1 MSWSHIIWVVLCLFS
16 NVLAECPMCV
26 SRYTQCNIESSQF
39 PCLCLRNYSFCLHW
53 DPECPE
59 TDKSN
64 LPAVCQASNCTITQ
78 GNCSDIKIPN
88 YNCATCGIQYN
99 FCLDDTYENA
109 TILMS
114 PIYRKCFCLSR
125 LEDCL
130 DQLSCSDPA
139 FLKDTCSEWGSICAK
154 NQTNGTFLCE
164 DQSYNYSP
172 PTSKII
178 REIIEDRTDE
188 FQDYWSKRVMGLLQV
203 KIQNCKDDSS
213 QLSTIDF
220 SYEYEPQFVNS
231 VLEKLGE
238 SIADDLSISL
248 SRISVI
254 GTNTSKRNILASQNA
269 TIIIYNISSALPL
282 LTSWWSF
289 LLLIY
294 LLLLSL

>member
-1 MSWSHIIWVVLCLFS
+1 VGF
-16 NVLAECPMCV
+16 N
-26 SRYTQCNIESSQF
+26 
-39 PCLCLRNYSFCLHW
+39 
-53 DPECPE
+53 
-59 TDKSN
+59 
-64 LPAVCQASNCTITQ
+64 TI
-78 GNCSDIKIPN
+78 
-88 YNCATCGIQYN
+88 

-114 PIYRKCFCLSR
+114 PIYRKCFCLNR

-172 PTSKII
+172 PTSQII

-203 KIQNCKDDSS
+203 KIQNFKDDSS

-231 VLEKLGE
+231 VLEKLRE

-248 SRISVI
+248 NRISVI

-269 TIIIYNISSALPL
+269 TIKIYNISSALPL